1 MSGDFMSQSIKRII
15 YIGLF
20 GIVLIGGLLFF
31 VKNNQLQEF
40 NYIIGSVELP
50 LSILLLTSLAIGAI
64 LGIAATIPL
73 ILRLN
78 HQKSRLEKQVKLSEK
93 EINNLRTLP
102 AKQSH

>member
-1 MSGDFMSQSIKRII
+1 MAQSFKRII
-15 YIGLF
+15 YITLF
-20 GIVLIGGLLFF
+20 VVVLFCGLLFF
-31 VKNNQLQEF
+31 VKNNQLQEVD
-40 NYIIGSVELP
+40 YIIGSIELP

-64 LGIAATIPL
+64 LGIIATVPV

-102 AKQSH
+102 SRQSH